1 MADDQS
7 FDRMN
12 RIHKTYLVN
21 FVNLENP
28 VTIYL
33 SHAGA

>member
-21 FVNLENP
+21 LENP